1 MNEMIKHRII
11 RESSSPLAAPVVLIT
26 KTNTIETRIVVD
38 YKSLSK
44 IAKHDSFPCPLISSI
59 FDSLGNKKVVST
71 IDMPSGFLK
80 IPMKRKSIKEILFI
94 CVEGLVEYLRIPT
107 GLRHSPPT
115 MNRLLLPIF
124 NYQPGKSVQIYR
136 DDILIMLHSYD
147 TAHLRDAFQSLK
159 QANLRLKV
167 KKCSF
172 MSKREAFLGHIITP
186 KGRIRNPAT
195 IGKII
200 QYKKPKTLIDLQG
213 FILEKIKNAD

>member
-1 MNEMIKHRII
+1 MNEMIKHGII
-11 RESSSPLAAPVVLIT
+11 RESSSPWAAPVVLIT

-59 FDSLGNKKVVST
+59 FDSLGNEKVVST
-71 IDMPSGFLK
+71 IDMASGFIQ
-80 IPMKRKSIKEILFI
+80 IPMKIKSIKEIVFI
-94 CVEGLVEYLRIPT
+94 CVEGLFEYLRIPT

-115 MNRLLLPIF
+115 MNRLLLRIF

-147 TAHLRDAFQSLK
+147 EHTAYLREAFKSLK

-167 KKCSF
+167 KKFSL
-172 MSKREAFLGHIITP
+172 MSKRVAFLGHIITP
-186 KGRIRNPAT
+186 KGRILNPAT
-195 IGKII
+195 SGKII
-200 QYKKPKTLIDLQG
+200 QYKNRQLWDI
-213 FILEKIKNAD
+213 FRILY